1 MHISTAT
8 PITSDTS
15 AARAS
20 FLGLLRGEARKIMR
34 LRITWLMALLYT
46 GILTVLQLVLATG
59 PHTADQLRGDP
70 LGGLYNVME
79 GDLSLVR
86 IFSGIF
92 LLVLTAHVVGLDY
105 QQGLRVVLAR
115 GVGRVQLLGAKTLTL
130 ALAGLGLFI
139 WGCALQ
145 LGFGVVIVRVLAG
158 GSAPW
163 TALNG
168 QYWSDTAYYALCVL
182 ISIGATLLLGIAA
195 SAVGRSLAFGLAV
208 GLSWF
213 AVDNLAIIALNVAY
227 QITHQDFWRELS
239 GYSLGLLLNR
249 LPDYLVPSNHVVAA
263 GPGGS
268 TPRVS
273 GFGLM
278 PLVPVTAAHAV
289 IVITLYATIFAV
301 VAIVLTA
308 RRDVSE

>member
-1 MHISTAT
+1 MHISTAD
-8 PITSDTS
+8 PITS

-20 FLGLLRGEARKIMR
+20 FLGLLRGEARKITR

-46 GILTVLQLVLATG
+46 GILAVLQLVLATG

-139 WGCALQ
+139 WGCTIQ
-145 LGFGVVIVRVLAG
+145 LSFGVVIVRALADG
-158 GSAPW
+158 APW
-163 TALNG
+163 AALNG

-182 ISIGATLLLGIAA
+182 ISMGATLLLGIAA
-195 SAVGRSLAFGLAV
+195 SVVGRSLAFGLAV

-227 QITHQDFWRELS
+227 QITHQDLWRELS

-249 LPDYLVPSNHVVAA
+249 LPDYLVPNNHVLAA
-263 GPGGS
+263 SPGGS

-278 PLVPVTAAHAV
+278 PLVPVTAAHALV
-289 IVITLYATIFAV
+289 VITLYVTIFAV

>member
-1 MHISTAT
+1 MNISTAALT
-8 PITSDTS
+8 TSTTT

-20 FLGLLRGEARKIMR
+20 FLGLLRGEARKITR

-46 GILTVLQLVLATG
+46 GILAVLQLVLATG
-59 PHTADQLRGDP
+59 PHTADQLRADP

-130 ALAGLGLFI
+130 ALTGLGLFI
-139 WGCALQ
+139 WGCAIQ
-145 LGFGVVIVRVLAG
+145 LGFGVVVVRALAG
-158 GSAPW
+158 SSAPW

-168 QYWSDTAYYALCVL
+168 HYWSDTAYYALCVL
-182 ISIGATLLLGIAA
+182 ISMGATLLLGIAA
-195 SAVGRSLAFGLAV
+195 SVVGRSLAFGLAV

-239 GYSLGLLLNR
+239 AYSLGLLLNR
-249 LPDYLVPSNHVVAA
+249 LPDYLVPNNGLASA

-278 PLVPVTAAHAV
+278 PLVPVTATHAIV
-289 IVITLYATIFAV
+289 VITLYATIFAV
-301 VAIVLTA
+301 VAIVLAA
-308 RRDVSE
+308 RRDVGE